1 MSIGR
6 GSATEMARVLF
17 SAPPEW
23 WPLYEPHLAAAC
35 AAEGVAA
42 AFTTDAGD
50 PAGIDYIVYRPGG
63 PVRDFTPFVDLK
75 AVLSLWAGVETIA
88 PDPTLKAPLC
98 RMVDESL
105 TAGMVEYVAGH
116 VLRYHL
122 GIDAQL
128 AQQDGIWRNHVVPP
142 LARDRKVG
150 LLGLGAL
157 GTAVAGALLG
167 LGFDLEGWSRR
178 PREATFPTHAGPD
191 GLAALLGRS
200 EILVVLLPATPATDC
215 ILDAGS
221 LALLPRGA
229 RIVNPGRGS
238 LIEDAALL
246 AALDSGQVA
255 HATLDVFRTE
265 PLPPDHPYWA
275 HPRVTVTPHIAAET
289 RPETAARAIAANLRR
304 GETGQP
310 FLHLVDRA
318 HGY

>member
-1 MSIGR
+1 MR
-6 GSATEMARVLF
+6 ARVLF

-23 WPLYEPHLAAAC
+23 WPLYEGPLAAAC
-35 AAEGVAA
+35 AAEGVAVD
-42 AFTTDAGD
+42 FTTEAAD
-50 PAGIDYIVYRPGG
+50 PAAIDYIVYRPGG
-63 PVRDFTPFVDLK
+63 PVTDFTPFPRLK

-88 PDPTLKAPLC
+88 PDPTLAVPLC

-157 GTAVAGALLG
+157 GGAVGVTLLG
-167 LGFDLEGWSRR
+167 LGFALEGWSRR
-178 PREATFPTHAGPD
+178 PREAAFPTHSGLD
-191 GLAALLGRS
+191 GLAALLRRS
-200 EILVVLLPATPATDC
+200 EILVTLLPATPATEGL
-215 ILDAGS
+215 LDAARLG
-221 LALLPRGA
+221 LLPRGA
-229 RIVNPGRGS
+229 RIINPGRGS
-238 LIEDAALL
+238 LVEDAALL
-246 AALDSGQVA
+246 AALDSGQIG
-255 HATLDVFRTE
+255 HATLDVFRAE
-265 PLPPDHPYWA
+265 PLPPDHRYWA
-275 HPRVTVTPHIAAET
+275 HPHVTVTPHIAAET
-289 RPETAARAIAANLRR
+289 RPDTASRAIAANLKR

-310 FLHLVDRA
+310 FLNLVDRA